1 MLRREGWAVNAK
13 RIYRL
18 YTADGL
24 AVRTKVR
31 KKIARRASFE
41 AAPHLNEQVQT
52 LDGVAQTIYSLPLK
66 SIPEVGFNAEVPQA
80 LNRVI
85 IGPSQGQAAL
95 KGELIRMLT
104 EMAVPNP
111 TDKIFVSDISLRDL
125 P

>member
-1 MLRREGWAVNAK
+1 LPAPV
-13 RIYRL
+13 
-18 YTADGL
+18 D
-24 AVRTKVR
+24 
-31 KKIARRASFE
+31 ARRRCRPGTISTKHPGFREEREWRVVYIPSFE
-41 AAPHLNEQVQT
+41 AAPHLNQQVQT

-66 SIPEVGFNAEVPQA
+66 SIPEIGFNAEVPQV

-95 KGELIRMLT
+95 KEELVRMLT

-111 TDKIFVSDISLRDL
+111 TDKIFLSDISLRDL